1 MRDDDDEKNYWEK
14 IISAA
19 TGLSGDEETFG
30 DFAKAITSGNIFEQ
44 FNPLGMIPNVNKWWE
59 LARGLGGKDIDDAA
73 IEGLTSAVR
82 AVFKA
87 MSSESKKSDSAVYL
101 DLVGAVAT
109 LFGIPVSNLKREVLS
124 ATQTCVHEFG
134 NSLVKY
140 RYAKL
145 MMNPMKNKNTFF
157 AMMYDAYKNDKD
169 AYEIIRKDLLRE
181 GFSEEDLDGG
191 IKSGIKTAFDLSGYV
206 EDKAKK
212 NNYLYSELEKL
223 GGGKAS
229 NVMPD
234 DMSPVITYKDDK
246 DKEIT
251 VQLDEKEY
259 AKFQKDVGDKAFEIL
274 KNTVGGAKWKSMN
287 DDEKKSAIS
296 YAYQIARAYGKQNA
310 SGYEADDKW
319 LVKALEK
326 AEHADEIVTYKA
338 MRMSYDKNN
347 DGKLNATERN
357 AAINAIAKTEEEKRL
372 LRMLS

>member
-1 MRDDDDEKNYWEK
+1 M
-14 IISAA
+14 
-19 TGLSGDEETFG
+19 
-30 DFAKAITSGNIFEQ
+30 
-44 FNPLGMIPNVNKWWE
+44 
-59 LARGLGGKDIDDAA
+59 
-73 IEGLTSAVR
+73 
-82 AVFKA
+82 
-87 MSSESKKSDSAVYL
+87 
-101 DLVGAVAT
+101 
-109 LFGIPVSNLKREVLS
+109 
-124 ATQTCVHEFG
+124 
-134 NSLVKY
+134 
-140 RYAKL
+140 
-145 MMNPMKNKNTFF
+145 
-157 AMMYDAYKNDKD
+157 
-169 AYEIIRKDLLRE
+169 
-181 GFSEEDLDGG
+181 
-191 IKSGIKTAFDLSGYV
+191 

-274 KNTVGGAKWKSMN
+274 KNTVGGAKWKSMT